1 MPEGSSGADIP
12 TQALCALLCH
22 YGRDEEDAPC
32 LNKWNKEGR
41 EAGVVSRQE
50 AIIQHS
56 LKSILIWMF
65 FFTVYSSF
73 CLFISCEIMSFCIDP
88 LFVLLPRF
96 LVGFSCLLVLV
107 SHLCLFLSSL
117 VHPHLH
123 FHHRP
128 PLRYSCVHFVP
139 LKFIELAQTAEM
151 QKIREALSLLLSE
164 KWYCTVD
171 EWAVRL
177 CVCVCEWVSVL
188 EGEGSWCRGYRQRKW
203 GSIVFWCFSWK
214 SDKDSARAV

>member
-1 MPEGSSGADIP
+1 M
-12 TQALCALLCH
+12 
-22 YGRDEEDAPC
+22 DEKDAPC

-41 EAGVVSRQE
+41 ELGVVSRQE

-73 CLFISCEIMSFCIDP
+73 CLSLVNLCHSVSILCGFAPFSFC
-88 LFVLLPRF
+88 LFSPPN
-96 LVGFSCLLVLV
+96 
-107 SHLCLFLSSL
+107 LCLFLCSL

-123 FHHRP
+123 FRHHP

-164 KWYCTVD
+164 KWYCTLD
-171 EWAVRL
+171 EWAVGL
-177 CVCVCEWVSVL
+177 CVSVL
-188 EGEGSWCRGYRQRKW
+188 EGEGSWCRGYRKRKW
-203 GSIVFWCFSWK
+203 GDIVFWCFSSK

>member
-56 LKSILIWMF
+56 VKSILIWMF
-65 FFTVYSSF
+65 FSQCTRLSVYLSLVNLCHSVSILCLWF
-73 CLFISCEIMSFCIDP
+73 CPVF
-88 LFVLLPRF
+88 LL
-96 LVGFSCLLVLV
+96 GFSCLLVLV
-107 SHLCLFLSSL
+107 SHLCLFLGSL
-117 VHPHLH
+117 VRPHLH
-123 FHHRP
+123 FHHHP
-128 PLRYSCVHFVP
+128 PHRYSCVHFVP

-171 EWAVRL
+171 EWAVGL
-177 CVCVCEWVSVL
+177 CVSVL
-188 EGEGSWCRGYRQRKW
+188 EGEGSWCRGYRLRRNIKTQ
-203 GSIVFWCFSWK
+203 CFPISSK